1 MAGRDLYEPL
11 LDLWWDN
18 LLKVRTDLVCS
29 AIPMVV
35 TSFMTSPFVASIFV
49 RLPSRARASK
59 EALIAWARRMP
70 QDTALEIQKIGFL
83 PFPRTRALQ
92 LSELRTMRS
101 KAVLAN
107 LEHVPRSRVAKQTP
121 AWKRLAHYYLYARP
135 TSSHWRKTPVPEMW
149 PVVFEHAER
158 NAIAAG
164 VPGAS
169 VKDPTMPNS
178 APGQLQRQ
186 SPMPGKDGLHV
197 SIMRDARKTGSSDRK
212 RI

>member
-1 MAGRDLYEPL
+1 
-11 LDLWWDN
+11 
-18 LLKVRTDLVCS
+18 
-29 AIPMVV
+29 MVV
-35 TSFMTSPFVASIFV
+35 TSFMTSPFVASIFL
-49 RLPSRARASK
+49 RLPSRARSSK
-59 EALIAWARRMP
+59 EALMAWARRMP

-83 PFPRTRALQ
+83 PLPRTRTLQ

-135 TSSHWRKTPVPEMW
+135 TLSHWRKTPVPEIW
-149 PVVFEHAER
+149 PIVFEHAER

-169 VKDPTMPNS
+169 LKDATMRNAVS
-178 APGQLQRQ
+178 GQLQRP

-197 SIMRDARKTGSSDRK
+197 SIMRDVRQSGPSDRK